1 MSYDKVK
8 QANKICDGVKQ
19 TKKAL
24 EQRKLKEV
32 VVARDADPNVT
43 APVVELCEQ
52 HGVPVSYVESM
63 KQLGAASNIDVG
75 ASTVGI
81 LNEETS

>member
-8 QANKICDGVKQ
+8 QAKQISVGMKQ

-24 EQRKLKEV
+24 EQGRLLEV
-32 VVARDADPNVT
+32 VIAQDADTSVT
-43 APVVELCEQ
+43 APIVQLCEQ
-52 HGVPVSYVESM
+52 NGVPVSYVESM
-63 KQLGAASNIDVG
+63 KQLGIASNIEVG

-81 LNEETS
+81 FK

>member
-8 QANKICDGVKQ
+8 QAIKISVGVKQ

-24 EQRKLKEV
+24 LHRSVNV
-32 VVARDADPNVT
+32 VVEARDADPNVMP
-43 APVVELCEQ
+43 PVVKLCDQ
-52 HGVPVSYVESM
+52 HGVQVSYVESM

>member
-8 QANKICDGVKQ
+8 QANQISVGVKQ

-24 EQRKLKEV
+24 GQGQLQEV
-32 VVARDADPNVT
+32 VIAKDAESKITTPIVR
-43 APVVELCEQ
+43 LCDQ

-63 KQLGAASNIDVG
+63 KQLGMASNIEVG

-81 LNEETS
+81 FK